1 MGSVE
6 NLSDEDAREIIN
18 AIVERSVKPDYMVKQ
33 RKTLRQILHY
43 YTYET
48 KVILSHYFGAK
59 YIIPSFTNKMRRDKM
74 MKKLRAEW
82 DVIASAKIIPSDGKF
97 VIMYP
102 MQMQPEANLD
112 VWGNKYMN
120 QLNSIKGILNNT
132 DNDCVIL
139 LKPNPKAKYE
149 LTRDLLDYIKANDR
163 IITVPLSYPMQECL
177 KKTNLVVAVTGTIAI
192 ECILMNKPIVT
203 LHKTI
208 NNEMDNCPFMQDM
221 CELSKYVDFVRNR
234 SFPEISEE
242 SKIEFLN
249 MLNKSSYYGYPY
261 VSDFDN
267 NLSEAEGCS
276 SDIIKLVNSL

>member
-112 VWGNKYMN
+112 V
-120 QLNSIKGILNNT
+120 
-132 DNDCVIL
+132 C
-139 LKPNPKAKYE
+139 A
-149 LTRDLLDYIKANDR
+149 
-163 IITVPLSYPMQECL
+163 
-177 KKTNLVVAVTGTIAI
+177 
-192 ECILMNKPIVT
+192 
-203 LHKTI
+203 
-208 NNEMDNCPFMQDM
+208 
-221 CELSKYVDFVRNR
+221 
-234 SFPEISEE
+234 
-242 SKIEFLN
+242 
-249 MLNKSSYYGYPY
+249 SST
-261 VSDFDN
+261 
-267 NLSEAEGCS
+267 
-276 SDIIKLVNSL
+276 

>member
-1 MGSVE
+1 M
-6 NLSDEDAREIIN
+6 
-18 AIVERSVKPDYMVKQ
+18 
-33 RKTLRQILHY
+33 
-43 YTYET
+43 
-48 KVILSHYFGAK
+48 
-59 YIIPSFTNKMRRDKM
+59 
-74 MKKLRAEW
+74 
-82 DVIASAKIIPSDGKF
+82 
-97 VIMYP
+97 
-102 MQMQPEANLD
+102 
-112 VWGNKYMN
+112 
-120 QLNSIKGILNNT
+120 
-132 DNDCVIL
+132 
-139 LKPNPKAKYE
+139 
-149 LTRDLLDYIKANDR
+149 
-163 IITVPLSYPMQECL
+163 
-177 KKTNLVVAVTGTIAI
+177 AVTGTIAI

-267 NLSEAEGCS
+267 NLSEAEGCY